1 LAEAGVL
8 PRPAHPYPD
17 DDRYPSGW
25 FTWDECDL
33 LADWARGKL
42 ILELGTFLGRSTVA
56 MARTAK
62 HVVTVDHFSGSPLEN
77 WYEPGDYLPQT
88 RENLRRYGV
97 ERNVTVIAADTR
109 SLLEFPILMGAE
121 FDGALVDAAHDYA
134 SIQRDT
140 TIALLGVKQGSELV
154 RIVWD
159 DYTPDWPDV
168 QRYLEAFAARQRMT
182 ITPLAPGSKLV
193 RLA

>member
-1 LAEAGVL
+1 MAEAGVL

-25 FTWDECDL
+25 FTWEECEL
-33 LADWARGKL
+33 LAEWARGKL

-109 SLLEFPILMGAE
+109 TLLEFPILIGAE
-121 FDGALVDAAHDYA
+121 FDGALVDAAHDRMGVE
-134 SIQRDT
+134 RDS
-140 TIALLGVKQGSELV
+140 TIAIVSVKAPELARV
-154 RIVWD
+154 IWD

-168 QRYLEAFAARQRMT
+168 LAYLDALAARQKVA

>member
-1 LAEAGVL
+1 LATAGVI

-17 DDRYPSGW
+17 DERFPSGW
-25 FTWDECDL
+25 FTWEECDL
-33 LADWARGKL
+33 LAEWARGKL

-62 HVVTVDHFSGSPLEN
+62 RVVTVDHFSGSPLEN

-88 RENLRRYGV
+88 RDNLRRYGV
-97 ERNVTVIAADTR
+97 ERNVTVIATDTANLFGWIRER
-109 SLLEFPILMGAE
+109 S
-121 FDGALVDAAHDYA
+121 FDGVLIDAAHDAA
-134 SIQRDT
+134 SVLRDSG
-140 TIALLGVKQGSELV
+140 IAIAACRFLQGLL
-154 RIVWD
+154 WD

-168 QRYLEAFAARQRMT
+168 LAYVDALGRETALAP
-182 ITPLAPGSKLV
+182 TPLAPGSKLV